1 MKKYMYLLVFMMIF
15 NLSTAYA
22 ETESIKINLSNELV
36 TINGKNISTDTTKGI
51 FLSNKMNIG
60 VESEENQAIDKII
73 NINAPGIYE
82 FTGVLDDGQIAINA
96 NNIKGDVKIVL
107 NNANINCKKA
117 PAIFV
122 YSKNTE
128 QEDCKVTISTVKDTI
143 NNITG
148 NRTKISVLGWEN
160 QENIQYYIAKETDE
174 GEYIEECKYNGAI
187 SSDISL
193 TFNGEGIL
201 NITSTKKE
209 GIECKMHIT
218 FDSGEVYISSLDDAV
233 NANGDGKSI
242 VTINSGILVAN
253 ILSDAEEGDGIDSNG
268 YIYIN
273 GGTVYAFAHPG
284 ADSGIDSDLG
294 TYVNDG
300 TVFETGDM
308 HSELRTTNDNK
319 IIQVQLRDGVKA
331 GENLVI
337 ADKQQNV
344 VFAYK
349 ADRDFSTFAYTS
361 DLLENKEYEVYTGTT
376 VEGTVNAN
384 NIYTEIKNI
393 NFDKLTKQEINFDMR
408 RVPQNLS
415 VNNVIGIICL
425 IVAGILL
432 IVGIIASVKTK
443 ERIRVVYLVGGII
456 IGALAVYGVMSMAPD
471 NRNNFMSDTRGME
484 IPFRE
489 NIQKPSRNFDV
500 TQPVMNK
507 K

>member
-1 MKKYMYLLVFMMIF
+1 MKKHIFLLAFMMIF
-15 NLSTAYA
+15 NVLIAYA
-22 ETESIKINLSNELV
+22 EAESVKINLGDELV
-36 TINGKNISTDTTKGI
+36 TVNGENISTDITRSI

-60 VESEENQAIDKII
+60 VESEENQDIDKII
-73 NINAPGIYE
+73 NINAPGVYE

-96 NNIKGDVKIVL
+96 NNIKGDVNIVL
-107 NNANINCKKA
+107 NNTSINCKKA
-117 PAIFV
+117 PTIFV

-160 QENIQYYIAKETDE
+160 QENIQYYIARETDE

-193 TFNGEGIL
+193 TFNGEGTL
-201 NITSTKKE
+201 NITSIKKE

-218 FDSGEVYISSLDDAV
+218 FDGGKVYINSLDDAV

-242 VTINSGILVAN
+242 VTVNGGILVAN
-253 ILSDAEEGDGIDSNG
+253 VLTAAEEGDGIDSNG

-294 TYVNDG
+294 TYVNGG

-319 IIQVQLRDGVKA
+319 IIQVQLREGVKT
-331 GENLVI
+331 GETLVI
-337 ADKQQNV
+337 ADEKQNV

-349 ADRDFSTFAYTS
+349 ADRDFATFAYTS
-361 DLLENKEYEVYTGTT
+361 DLLENKEYEVYVGSA
-376 VEGTVNAN
+376 VEGTVGAN

-393 NFDKLTKQEINFDMR
+393 NFDKLTKQEMNFDMK
-408 RVPQNLS
+408 RVPQNLRE
-415 VNNVIGIICL
+415 NNIVSIICL

-432 IVGIIASVKTK
+432 VVGIIAGVKTK
-443 ERIRVVYLVGGII
+443 ERMLVIYLVGGII
-456 IGALAVYGVMSMAPD
+456 IGALAMYGVMSIMPD
-471 NRNNFMSDTRGME
+471 NRNNFMPDTRGME

-489 NIQKPSRNFDV
+489 NIQKPSRNFGV
-500 TQPVMNK
+500 TQPFMNK

>member
-1 MKKYMYLLVFMMIF
+1 M
-15 NLSTAYA
+15 
-22 ETESIKINLSNELV
+22 
-36 TINGKNISTDTTKGI
+36 
-51 FLSNKMNIG
+51 
-60 VESEENQAIDKII
+60 
-73 NINAPGIYE
+73 
-82 FTGVLDDGQIAINA
+82 
-96 NNIKGDVKIVL
+96 
-107 NNANINCKKA
+107 
-117 PAIFV
+117 
-122 YSKNTE
+122 
-128 QEDCKVTISTVKDTI
+128 
-143 NNITG
+143 
-148 NRTKISVLGWEN
+148 
-160 QENIQYYIAKETDE
+160 
-174 GEYIEECKYNGAI
+174 
-187 SSDISL
+187 
-193 TFNGEGIL
+193 
-201 NITSTKKE
+201 
-209 GIECKMHIT
+209 
-218 FDSGEVYISSLDDAV
+218 
-233 NANGDGKSI
+233 
-242 VTINSGILVAN
+242 
-253 ILSDAEEGDGIDSNG
+253 
-268 YIYIN
+268 
-273 GGTVYAFAHPG
+273 
-284 ADSGIDSDLG
+284 G